1 MHRFNLVF
9 RKYILLWAL
18 LAMVVGYLAGKFNH
32 ARINACSFLLTPFA
46 FFMMFIMVFP
56 SSLASLLNL
65 KRYAVPIGASFVL
78 FLAAPFVAY
87 TVSAAIPNPFHYL
100 GTGII
105 ISAMVPPNAML
116 SAWTAFLE
124 GDVLLSFIIQSFSA
138 LAGLL
143 FMPFGARILFQD
155 LPSFS
160 LVLLLRNLFLLVV
173 IPFVLGAVVRKVFRQ
188 YLTDDLMKKVKPT
201 LSSLSGI
208 IELFIIMI
216 SVGLKADDISEYPVI
231 ILWGV
236 LTAAL
241 YHLASFVISLSGVK
255 LFRFSYENAVPLV
268 YQNGT
273 KNLSVAMVIAITS
286 FESRSALGVAACILV
301 QFPISAL
308 FYSLISRHSAFL
320 MNREMDGASGGGD
333 RGRRT
338 IRS

>member
-1 MHRFNLVF
+1 MRRFNVVF

-18 LAMVVGYLAGKFNH
+18 LAMVTGYLAGKFNH
-32 ARINACSFLLTPFA
+32 ARVDACSFLLTPFA

-65 KRYAVPIGASFVL
+65 RRYAAPMAASFVL
-78 FLAAPFVAY
+78 LLMAPFVAFG
-87 TVSAAIPNPFHYL
+87 VSAVIPEPFHYL
-100 GTGII
+100 RTGIVL
-105 ISAMVPPNAML
+105 AAAVPPNAMI

-143 FMPFGARILFQD
+143 FMPFGTRVLFED
-155 LPSFS
+155 ISSFS
-160 LVLLLRNLFLLVV
+160 LVLLLRNLFFLVV
-173 IPFVLGAVVRKVFRQ
+173 IPFVLGAVVRRVFRR

-201 LSSLSGI
+201 LSSISGI

-216 SVGLKADDISEYPVI
+216 SVGLKAGVISEYPVI

-241 YHLASFVISLSGVK
+241 YHLASFVISLYGVK
-255 LFRFSYENAVPLV
+255 LFRFSYENAVPLA

-301 QFPISAL
+301 QFPVSAL
-308 FYSLISRHSAFL
+308 FYSLISRHKTFL
-320 MNREMDGASGGGD
+320 MRRETDGA
-333 RGRRT
+333 
-338 IRS
+338 

>member
-1 MHRFNLVF
+1 MHRFNVIF
-9 RKYILLWAL
+9 RKYILFWAL
-18 LAMVVGYLAGKFNH
+18 LAMVTGYLAGKFNH
-32 ARINACSFLLTPFA
+32 ARVDACAFLLTPFA

-65 KRYAVPIGASFVL
+65 RLYAAPIAASFVL
-78 FLAAPFVAY
+78 LLAAPLVAY
-87 TVSAAIPNPFHYL
+87 AVSAVIPDPFHYL
-100 GTGII
+100 RTGIV
-105 ISAMVPPNAML
+105 ISATVPPNAML

-138 LAGLL
+138 LAVLL
-143 FMPFGARILFQD
+143 FMPFGTRILFQG
-155 LPSFS
+155 LSSFS
-160 LVLLLRNLFLLVV
+160 LVLLLRNLFFLVV

-188 YLTDDLMKKVKPT
+188 YLTDYLIKRVKPT

-216 SVGLKADDISEYPVI
+216 SVGLRADVISEYPVI

-241 YHLASFVISLSGVK
+241 YQLASFVISLYGVK
-255 LFRFSYENAVPLV
+255 LFRFSYGNSIPLV

-286 FESRSALGVAACILV
+286 FESRSALGVAACILA
-301 QFPISAL
+301 QFPVSAL
-308 FYSLISRHSAFL
+308 FYSLISRHKTFL
-320 MNREMDGASGGGD
+320 MNGGG
-333 RGRRT
+333 GA
-338 IRS
+338 

>member
-1 MHRFNLVF
+1 MNRFNVIF

-18 LAMVVGYLAGKFNH
+18 LSMVVGYLAGRFNH
-32 ARINACSFLLTPFA
+32 TRVDSCAFLLTPLA

-56 SSLASLLNL
+56 SSLSSLLNL
-65 KRYAVPIGASFVL
+65 RLYAAPIAASFVL
-78 FLAAPFVAY
+78 LVLAPFVAY
-87 TVSAAIPNPFHYL
+87 AVSAAIPDAFHYL
-100 GTGII
+100 RTGIVV
-105 ISAMVPPNAML
+105 SATVPPNAML

-143 FMPFGARILFQD
+143 FMPFGTRVLFQG
-155 LPSFS
+155 LSSFS
-160 LVLLLRNLFLLVV
+160 LVLLLRNLFFLVV
-173 IPFVLGAVVRKVFRQ
+173 IPFVLGAVVRKVFRH
-188 YLTDDLMKKVKPT
+188 YLTEGLLKRVKPT

-216 SVGLKADDISEYPVI
+216 SVGLKADVISEYPVI

-236 LTAAL
+236 FTAAL
-241 YHLASFVISLSGVK
+241 YYLASFVIFLYGVK

-301 QFPISAL
+301 QFPVSAL
-308 FYSLISRHSAFL
+308 FYSLISRHKEFF
-320 MNREMDGASGGGD
+320 MNQKNK
-333 RGRRT
+333 T
-338 IRS
+338 K